1 MNYLQLCSYSLDIA
15 KIFGVQAS
23 VFLSCIDS
31 EHKYQERTHTLN
43 ANNTVSISRAEI
55 YARTGLNDDAQKDV
69 ELALQECGVISVK
82 PLQNV
87 PNKNYYILN
96 NDQLNRILE
105 SGDPKQVI
113 DSEKANQFIKG
124 KRVEPTSKRK
134 THIIQLKKK
143 VNLEDPVLQDYFI
156 QWIDAVYSNPKGFLS
171 PKSVEIAQEELM
183 AYAKNSQEKQISI
196 MRIAIKNG
204 MRDITWAIQR
214 YEDQEGVNSRNF
226 SNYNDSKA
234 TEDDID
240 SSGETF

>member
-87 PNKNYYILN
+87 PNKNYYILFQE
-96 NDQLNRILE
+96 QLTKILE
-105 SGDPKQVI
+105 SSNPLDVI
-113 DSEKANQFIKG
+113 ANANATQFVKG
-124 KRVEPTSKRK
+124 PRVEPVSKRQ
-134 THIIQLKKK
+134 THIANLKKK
-143 VNLEDPVLQDYFI
+143 IKVNDPVIQDYFC
-156 QWIDAVYSNPKGFLS
+156 QWIDSVYDNPKGFLS
-171 PKSVEIAQEELM
+171 PSGVEIAQEELL
-183 AYAKNSQEKQISI
+183 AYTKDDQAKQIAI
-196 MRIAIKNG
+196 LKIAIKG
-204 MRDITWAIQR
+204 SLRDMTWAIER
-214 YEDQEGVNSRNF
+214 YEKQYGVGTRNF
-226 SNYNDSKA
+226 ATYNDIKA
-234 TEDDID
+234 DE
-240 SSGETF
+240 SSSDEVF